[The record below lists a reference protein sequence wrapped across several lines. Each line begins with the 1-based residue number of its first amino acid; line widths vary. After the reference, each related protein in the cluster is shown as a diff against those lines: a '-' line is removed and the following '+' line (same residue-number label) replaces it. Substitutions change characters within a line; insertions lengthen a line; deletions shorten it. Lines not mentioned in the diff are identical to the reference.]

1 MEPVFRAW
9 YERKMLATPE
19 LVAETE
25 FVGQLLKKIKR
36 IAIVGIS
43 KDQHRDSHYVGRY
56 LKHVGYEIIPV
67 NPGCE
72 TILGEPCYPNL
83 KTIPLTVDAVD
94 IFRKPSDI
102 LEVVNQ
108 AIEIG
113 AKVIWLQLGT
123 GTHPEA
129 KRRAEDAGCIFI
141 QNRCM
146 KVDHQFLIR
155 TPPYQ
160 THNNQ
165 TQGGSHEHQRQET
178 QLQV

>member
-9 YERKMLATPE
+9 YERKMLASPE

-25 FVGQLLKKIKR
+25 FVRQLLAKIRR

-43 KDQHRDSHYVGRY
+43 RDEHRDSHYVGRY
-56 LKHVGYEIIPV
+56 LRHVGYEIIPV
-67 NPGCE
+67 NPGSK

-83 KTIPLTVDAVD
+83 KAIPVSVDAVD

-102 LEVVNQ
+102 LGVVDQ

-129 KRRAEDAGCIFI
+129 KRRAEDAGRIFI

-160 THNNQ
+160 
-165 TQGGSHEHQRQET
+165 SHHVHLRQKELEYEHQW
-178 QLQV
+178 

>member
-25 FVGQLLKKIKR
+25 LVKQLLEKIKT

-43 KDQHRDSHYVGRY
+43 KDQHRDSHYVGKY
-56 LKHVGYEIIPV
+56 LKHVGYKIIPV
-67 NPGCE
+67 NPGSK
-72 TILGEPCYPNL
+72 TILDEPCYPSL
-83 KTIPLTVDAVD
+83 KAIPFSVDAVD

-102 LEVVNQ
+102 LEVVDQ

-113 AKVIWLQLGT
+113 ARIIWLQLGT

-160 THNNQ
+160 SNHPHLRQ
-165 TQGGSHEHQRQET
+165 KELDYEHQR
-178 QLQV
+178 